1 MLKKIL
7 FLVLCAA
14 LLRPV
19 PARADETPAAAT
31 PGEQVLMSITLSYAT
46 PLAFETDAEFKTDFE
61 LPYWIYLPVCD
72 SEKTADGYPL
82 IIFLHGS
89 EERGKNDVALKA
101 GLPRRIKREKE
112 TWPFI
117 TVTPVCPVKRRWI
130 EMDLRPL
137 VERLIAE
144 YPVDPDRVYLTG
156 LSMGGFGTWDALLKC
171 GDLFAAAAPICGGC
185 EAEWAPKLLDI
196 PIWAFHGEED
206 PTVRPAWSIDI
217 CRAIKE
223 QGGEKIR
230 LSLFPDA
237 EHDVWTPAYK
247 DPEFYRWLLSHRLS
261 DRAPV
266 SKGE

>member
-7 FLVLCAA
+7 VALFCVLLFRSA
-14 LLRPV
+14 
-19 PARADETPAAAT
+19 PARSDEAPAAV
-31 PGEQVLMSITLSYAT
+31 PGEQVLFSITLPYSK
-46 PLAFETDAEFKTDFE
+46 PLAFDTDAEFKTDFE
-61 LPYWIYLPVCD
+61 LPYWVYLPICD
-72 SEKTADGYPL
+72 TEKTAEGYPL

-89 EERGKNDVALKA
+89 EERGKNEAALKA
-101 GLPRRIKREKE
+101 GLPRRVVKEKE

-137 VERLIAE
+137 VEHLIAE

-156 LSMGGFGTWDALLKC
+156 LSMGGFGTWDALLKDP
-171 GDLFAAAAPICGGC
+171 DLYAAAAPIAGGC
-185 EAEWAPKLLDI
+185 EAEWAPRLLDI

-217 CRAIKE
+217 CRAIEE

-261 DRAPV
+261 ERAPL
-266 SKGE
+266 SKEE

>member
-7 FLVLCAA
+7 CALLCAV
-14 LLRPV
+14 LFRSVPV
-19 PARADETPAAAT
+19 SAEEAESPT
-31 PGEQVLMSITLSYAT
+31 PGEQVLCSITLSYAK

-61 LPYWIYLPVCD
+61 LPYWVYLPICD
-72 SEKTADGYPL
+72 TEKTAEGYPL

-89 EERGKNDVALKA
+89 EERGKNEAALKA
-101 GLPRRIKREKE
+101 GLPRRIMKEKE

-130 EMDLRPL
+130 EMDMRPL
-137 VERLIAE
+137 VEHLIAE

-156 LSMGGFGTWDALLKC
+156 LSMGGFGTWDALLKDP
-171 GDLFAAAAPICGGC
+171 DLYAAAAPIAGGC

-217 CRAIKE
+217 CRAIEE

-261 DRAPV
+261 ERAPL
-266 SKGE
+266 SKEE